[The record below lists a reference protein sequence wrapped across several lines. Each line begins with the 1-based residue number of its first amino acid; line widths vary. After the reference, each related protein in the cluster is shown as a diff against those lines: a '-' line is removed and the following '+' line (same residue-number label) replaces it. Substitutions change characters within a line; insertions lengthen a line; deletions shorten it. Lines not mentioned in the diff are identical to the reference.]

1 MVIRPRTSGYAA
13 ISASSS
19 LSGTPDFDSSPE
31 RLTSTSAGISR
42 RLAADSVEREGTRSQ
57 SPLITFSLWLCR
69 WPMKCQRNA
78 SPWAACFASRSW
90 ARFSPTTS
98 IPASARAP
106 SSSTETYFVAA
117 TIVAE
122 SQTSS
127 RIRSY
132 RERISSGEVGKDSLD
147 ASRLAVAAMR
157 EEELGVARRAE
168 VEALDLVDAGFPQC
182 ALCRL
187 RQVEVPSVHDPGAEA
202 LPVRLRD
209 LLPHLVAARADRG
222 TDRRG
227 DLAAERGDSRL
238 RDAGEDAH
246 SARVEDGDRRSGA
259 VRAGERDRHAVCR
272 QGEKRQIALVS
283 PESVGLVFASPSCLR
298 REHGGRVHLVVQR
311 EPSGVRAD
319 ICARPAAVLV
329 DPLDVVACLA
339 SQVERRVW
347 AFADAS
353 GAGREGDLVGARS
366 FPADQLSISS
376 RAASSSDSRPSSSPF
391 SLRRRSSARISPTR
405 GDSPRPRL
413 ARSLPVT
420 SSRTSRS
427 PRKYACSGS
436 TSASAS
442 AKSGAS
448 GA

>member
-31 RLTSTSAGISR
+31 RLTSTSAGISS
-42 RLAADSVEREGTRSQ
+42 RLAADSLERQSPSSQ
-57 SPLITFSLWLCR
+57 SRLPRFALRLCR

-90 ARFSPTTS
+90 ARFSPTIS

-117 TIVAE
+117 TIVTE
-122 SQTSS
+122 SPTSS

-147 ASRLAVAAMR
+147 ASRLGVAAMR

-168 VEALDLVDAGFPQC
+168 VEALNLVDAGLPQG

-202 LPVRLRD
+202 LLVGLRD

-227 DLAAERGDSRL
+227 HLAAERGDSRL
-238 RDAGEDAH
+238 GDPREDAD
-246 SARVEDGDRRSGA
+246 SPGVENGDRRSG
-259 VRAGERDRHAVCR
+259 
-272 QGEKRQIALVS
+272 
-283 PESVGLVFASPSCLR
+283 
-298 REHGGRVHLVVQR
+298 
-311 EPSGVRAD
+311 
-319 ICARPAAVLV
+319 
-329 DPLDVVACLA
+329 
-339 SQVERRVW
+339 
-347 AFADAS
+347 
-353 GAGREGDLVGARS
+353 
-366 FPADQLSISS
+366 
-376 RAASSSDSRPSSSPF
+376 
-391 SLRRRSSARISPTR
+391 
-405 GDSPRPRL
+405 
-413 ARSLPVT
+413 
-420 SSRTSRS
+420 
-427 PRKYACSGS
+427 
-436 TSASAS
+436 
-442 AKSGAS
+442 
-448 GA
+448 